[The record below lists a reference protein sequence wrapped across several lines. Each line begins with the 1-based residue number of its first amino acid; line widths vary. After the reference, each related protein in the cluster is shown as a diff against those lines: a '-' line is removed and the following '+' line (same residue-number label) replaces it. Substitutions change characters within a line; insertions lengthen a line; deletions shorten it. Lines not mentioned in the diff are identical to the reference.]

1 MPLFGFSLAMEG
13 LLLVFIVTVVFLL
26 VVLKCEDIVKAGQN
40 IQESM
45 SETEQSEKLGARKKK
60 KVTKTKVKEIQKAE
74 EMPLEE
80 KIGIP
85 RRMKYKSSGED
96 TLYPLKE
103 SEALELTGSDSE
115 QELSESEEEELE
127 EEAARYEEER
137 YGPRWRA
144 TVKKPKVINASVA
157 STPPPYIE
165 GKCEYSFCPPETQ
178 RALRQMFP
186 VFEDDGVR
194 SHQPLEHK
202 QVKELAE
209 SVHVYGVT
217 ANFTMSQV
225 ERLASIAMTP
235 ADWQSVTKACLL
247 SMGQYIEWK
256 ALWHDACQ
264 AQARA
269 NAAAGQPAWTFDM
282 LTGQGQWANN
292 QTAFPLE
299 VYAQIAIS
307 AVKAW
312 KALTNRGEVSGNLT
326 KVIQGPSEPFS
337 DFVARMMEAAGRI
350 FGDQDQ
356 AMPLIEQ
363 LVFEQ
368 CTKECR
374 NAILP
379 WKSKGL
385 QAWLKA
391 CREIGGPLT
400 NTGLAAAILQGQR
413 RPGLSSR
420 GITCFQCGKPG
431 HMKRECR
438 NQNPG
443 FNPKKAPGLCPKC
456 KKGKHWANECRSVKD
471 ITGKPLDMSKKLQRG
486 PRPQGPQI
494 YGATSSP
501 VTWAH
506 QTSPGEPLRV
516 PQD

>member
-1 MPLFGFSLAMEG
+1 
-13 LLLVFIVTVVFLL
+13 
-26 VVLKCEDIVKAGQN
+26 
-40 IQESM
+40 
-45 SETEQSEKLGARKKK
+45 
-60 KVTKTKVKEIQKAE
+60 
-74 EMPLEE
+74 
-80 KIGIP
+80 
-85 RRMKYKSSGED
+85 
-96 TLYPLKE
+96 
-103 SEALELTGSDSE
+103 
-115 QELSESEEEELE
+115 
-127 EEAARYEEER
+127 
-137 YGPRWRA
+137 
-144 TVKKPKVINASVA
+144 
-157 STPPPYIE
+157 
-165 GKCEYSFCPPETQ
+165 
-178 RALRQMFP
+178 MFP

-209 SVHVYGVT
+209 SVRAYGVT

-299 VYAQIAIS
+299 VYGQIATS

-337 DFVARMMEAAGRI
+337 DFVALMMEAVGRI

-368 CTKECR
+368 CTKECC

-400 NTGLAAAILQGQR
+400 NAGLAVAILQGQR

-420 GITCFQCGKPG
+420 SIMCFQCGKPG

-443 FNPKKAPGLCPKC
+443 FNPKKVPGLCRKC

-471 ITGKPLDMSKKLQRG
+471 ITGKPLDVSKNVQQD
-486 PRPQGPQI
+486 PRPQGPHI
-494 YGATSSP
+494 YRATSSP

-516 PQD
+516 PQDWTSVPPPESS